1 MIVKGTVLGKYGTL
15 LDPGW
20 TEYGPI
26 SRVTV
31 ISNINGTVTLDCPL
45 GALTWWGDMTMAN
58 CGMVCG
64 KDIIRYWSD
73 VGVHTVLR
81 QPVSKTKLRDN
92 ERKKRELAERM
103 VQKFGDYCNNN
114 LGGGSRHRRVYTI
127 HEPRMHMNIIMI
139 YTQTRQFCVII
150 S

>member
-31 ISNINGTVTLDCPL
+31 MFNINGIVTLDCSL
-45 GALTWWGDMTMAN
+45 GALAWWGDTTIAN

-64 KDIIRYWSD
+64 NDIIRYWSD
-73 VGVHTVLR
+73 VAVHTVLR
-81 QPVSKTKLRDN
+81 QPLSKTKLRDN
-92 ERKKRELAERM
+92 ERKKTRTCRANGAE
-103 VQKFGDYCNNN
+103 VWCILQCQFGRWIKT
-114 LGGGSRHRRVYTI
+114 STSVH
-127 HEPRMHMNIIMI
+127 HP
-139 YTQTRQFCVII
+139 
-150 S
+150 